1 MYTYR
6 GTRKGA
12 DVVRKLNTPSMKSKL
27 ERSEMALRS
36 KLLLPDYAKCETIAS
51 AMLDWMNGKRCESW
65 ACTSVNPAC
74 YEVHLPLPP

>member
-1 MYTYR
+1 MCTYR

-12 DVVRKLNTPSMKSKL
+12 DVVRKLSTPSMKSKL

-51 AMLDWMNGKRCESW
+51 AMLD
-65 ACTSVNPAC
+65 
-74 YEVHLPLPP
+74 